1 MAYLKP
7 FLNYTAND
15 FDKYHRN
22 AFKNASEKTHT
33 GFLQSLK
40 RIEKIFESKIENL
53 NLTFIKDPKDLDIH
67 TYAQITENYRCSI
80 TRL

>member
-7 FLNYTAND
+7 FLNYTALD

-40 RIEKIFESKIENL
+40 RIEKIFENKIENL
-53 NLTFIKDPKDLDIH
+53 NLTFIKDPKDLFLKLIPSH
-67 TYAQITENYRCSI
+67 QFHSFQAS
-80 TRL
+80 

>member
-7 FLNYTAND
+7 FLNYTALD

-33 GFLQSLK
+33 GFPNCSSADV
-40 RIEKIFESKIENL
+40 RAAPIER
-53 NLTFIKDPKDLDIH
+53 H
-67 TYAQITENYRCSI
+67 RRAAQTHG
-80 TRL
+80 